1 MGKYID
7 YETGP
12 RAGFYKKII
21 RLKFN
26 PNYFRLEYT
35 YFRQKC

>member
-12 RAGFYKKII
+12 RAGFYNNLIK
-21 RLKFN
+21 LKFN
-26 PNYFRLEYT
+26 PK
-35 YFRQKC
+35 YFRQE